1 MTLPRLRPR
10 NIAALA
16 LGLVTVL
23 TLVGCETGA
32 YPLDIFPEM
41 HYQASYRTQEPS
53 HVGSPEGSIP
63 TTGGEAPVTDFVAI
77 IAKENP
83 VPFTGES
90 IDAARAVFET
100 NCTMCHGINA
110 DGDSY
115 VARQFEQYQEKAP
128 PSLRRAELADQQD
141 GALFWTITNGV
152 NRMPSFKSLLTA
164 EERWSL
170 VNYIRSIQESPAPD
184 AA

>member
-1 MTLPRLRPR
+1 MTLPRLRLR
-10 NIAALA
+10 NLAALA
-16 LGLVTVL
+16 VGLVAAL
-23 TLVGCETGA
+23 ALVGCETGA
-32 YPLDIFPEM
+32 YPIDIFPEM

-53 HVGSPEGSIP
+53 HPGAPEGSIP
-63 TTGGEAPVTDFVAI
+63 TTGGELPVTDFVAM

-90 IDAARAVFET
+90 IDAARAVFAT
-100 NCTMCHGINA
+100 NCAMCHGANA
-110 DGDSY
+110 DGDSF

-152 NRMPSFKSLLTA
+152 NRMPSFSSLLTA

>member
-10 NIAALA
+10 NLAALVV
-16 LGLVTVL
+16 GLAAAV

-32 YPLDIFPEM
+32 YPLDLFPEM

-53 HVGSPEGSIP
+53 HPGAPEGSIP

-77 IAKENP
+77 IEKENP

-90 IDAARAVFET
+90 LDAARAIFET
-100 NCTMCHGINA
+100 NCAMCHGADA

-141 GALFWTITNGV
+141 GALFWT
-152 NRMPSFKSLLTA
+152 
-164 EERWSL
+164 L
-170 VNYIRSIQESPAPD
+170 VNYIRSIQESPASD

>member
-1 MTLPRLRPR
+1 MTLHRLRPR
-10 NIAALA
+10 NLAALA
-16 LGLVTVL
+16 LGLAAVL
-23 TLVGCETGA
+23 VLVGCETGA

-41 HYQASYRTQEPS
+41 HYQASYRTQEPP
-53 HVGSPEGSIP
+53 HVGAPEGSIP
-63 TTGGEAPVTDFVAI
+63 TTGGEAPVTDFVSM

-83 VPFTGES
+83 VPFTGETLQTG
-90 IDAARAVFET
+90 RAIFET
-100 NCTMCHGINA
+100 NCTMCHGLNA

-152 NRMPSFKSLLTA
+152 NHMPAFKSLLTA
-164 EERWSL
+164 EERWTL
-170 VNYIRSIQESPAPD
+170 VNYIRSVQESPAS
-184 AA
+184 